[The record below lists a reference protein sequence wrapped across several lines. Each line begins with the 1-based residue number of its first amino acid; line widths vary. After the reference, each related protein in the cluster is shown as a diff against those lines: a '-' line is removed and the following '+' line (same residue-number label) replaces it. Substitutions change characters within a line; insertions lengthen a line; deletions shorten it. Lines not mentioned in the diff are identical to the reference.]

1 MQLVS
6 GTVTVEPLSALYV
19 GHESW
24 TPRWLP
30 GRTVS
35 TDVMVAATL
44 AGETL
49 RQLPPVS
56 DPRWSGI
63 HSGARMLGIT
73 TRDLAGILGVDCE
86 VPDPSEP
93 ARRSSL
99 WLPRGLI
106 QAGRK

>member
-1 MQLVS
+1 
-6 GTVTVEPLSALYV
+6 
-19 GHESW
+19 
-24 TPRWLP
+24 
-30 GRTVS
+30 
-35 TDVMVAATL
+35 
-44 AGETL
+44 
-49 RQLPPVS
+49 
-56 DPRWSGI
+56 
-63 HSGARMLGIT
+63 MLGIT